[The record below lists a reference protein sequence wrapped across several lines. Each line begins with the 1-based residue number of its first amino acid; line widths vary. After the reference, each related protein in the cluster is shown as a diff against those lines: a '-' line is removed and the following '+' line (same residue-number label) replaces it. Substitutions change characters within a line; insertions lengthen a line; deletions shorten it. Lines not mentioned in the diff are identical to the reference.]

1 MTAECHG
8 RKLHSPAHIYS
19 IAQQAAQLPHLHPP
33 RLSGLIHL
41 SRWLQVQMHPFG
53 LACIDR
59 EAEVGEDVDD
69 DIKHFLEPL
78 LGCAVPITIVR
89 ILQVSSH
96 SIASSTGRAGSR
108 SRTFLKQVSR

>member
-1 MTAECHG
+1 MYSRT
-8 RKLHSPAHIYS
+8 RRLRDTFSRLNHSVYNDLNATDASCIWPAHICS

-59 EAEVGEDVDD
+59 EAEVGV
-69 DIKHFLEPL
+69 H
-78 LGCAVPITIVR
+78 C
-89 ILQVSSH
+89 
-96 SIASSTGRAGSR
+96 
-108 SRTFLKQVSR
+108 